1 MNANKMQCL
10 PIGGQ
15 PQKAGVIQAAK
26 PLELQ
31 PVVGFGGMRQL
42 CTLGN
47 NRPVIVGRIEP
58 QPKCAA

>member
-1 MNANKMQCL
+1 MSTSKIICL
-10 PIGGQ
+10 PLGGQ
-15 PQKAGVIQAAK
+15 PRKAGIIQAAK

-31 PVVGFGGMRQL
+31 PVASFAGMQQI